1 MFLKRIEMQGFKSFA
16 DHIEINFEHNIT
28 GVVGPNGCG
37 KSNITDAIKWVLGE
51 QSAKSLRGSSM
62 SDVIFNGSENRRRV
76 NLAWVTLVFDNTQ
89 RFLNYDQD
97 EVEVTR
103 RLHRETG
110 EGEYFIN
117 KQPVRLRDVQD
128 LTLDSGLGRD
138 SLSIISQ
145 GTISNF
151 ADAKP
156 IERRALFE
164 EQAGVAKYRKRK
176 QEALGKLARTQ
187 ENIERMLDIV
197 EELERQVKP
206 LKTQAKK
213 AKIYEEKR
221 QRLQEI
227 EVSVLV
233 NEIKHNLQEKETL
246 DQALLDL
253 EIQMTSANA
262 NLHQNDLES
271 NQIREQIEHV
281 DRLIHQDQE
290 ELMEMLNK
298 ISHLE
303 AQKVELDQ
311 KSKYAIEVGD
321 ILSKQK
327 ELTNLYRQAKEE
339 YDDRRQRLNDS
350 KANLDLLNQ
359 TALNLSREIVSKNQE
374 QQQKKATLYQL
385 QSRRQNQQQLL
396 DRPFVANLGI
406 STILDNRRTLV
417 GVHDVVSKI
426 LAAEDGYE
434 LAISSSLGGVQ
445 NYIVVDNQQ
454 VGKEAIN
461 FLKRN
466 ASGRATF
473 IPLDTLKIYRLQQ
486 NILTVAQQ
494 HPGFLGTADQFVQCD
509 PIYDDLA
516 LNLLGQTLVC
526 ENIDDAH
533 QLAKLLHQQARIV
546 TLEGDLFH
554 RGGNMTGGKTKENTS
569 LLNAKKEV
577 AKLTQEIETI
587 ELEIKIIEK
596 EGQKRLQEKALNDQE
611 ILQLRLAVAQLEPIV
626 DVKHS
631 KMDKLQTELELLDPQ
646 FDREGLEQS
655 DYSQSI
661 VRDLNNSYAQ
671 KDNLVNRLAINRE
684 NRTLQ
689 VNQQQRIHQQ
699 MTQLRQ
705 AISKLKEEKH
715 QIEIDKTK
723 REGRIEGALNRL
735 SSEYQMTYEF
745 AQEKAIDD
753 LASDASY
760 EVVSLRQ
767 EIAKLGA
774 INMDAPAQYEEVNQ
788 RYEFLQTQLEDL
800 SVSRQKLLEFID
812 EMDDIMTVQ
821 FKDMFDRINK
831 EFDGVFKELFN
842 GGTGRLV
849 LEDPEDILN
858 TGIDIDVQPPGKSVQ
873 NIRLFSGGEKS
884 LIAIS
889 VLFSMMKARKMPLAI
904 FDEVEAALDQANVE
918 RFAKYLSNFSD
929 ETQFI
934 VVTHRPG
941 TMAQADVLYGVT
953 MAQKG
958 VSSLLKVKLSQAI
971 GYSDEKGA

>member
-187 ENIERMLDIV
+187 ENIERMKDIV

-321 ILSKQK
+321 VLSKQK

-359 TALNLSREIVSKNQE
+359 TALNLSREIVTKNQE

-473 IPLDTLKIYRLQQ
+473 IPLDTLKVYNLHQ

-554 RGGNMTGGKTKENTS
+554 RGGNMSGGKTKENTS

-577 AKLTQEIETI
+577 AKLTHEMETI

-596 EGQKRLQEKALNDQE
+596 EGQKRLHEKTLNDQE

-705 AISKLKEEKH
+705 ATSRLKEEKH

-745 AQEKAIDD
+745 AQEKAIEN

-842 GGTGRLV
+842 GGTGRLI

-941 TMAQADVLYGVT
+941 TMAQSDVLYGVT

-971 GYSDEKGA
+971 SYSDEKGA